1 MTQDDIEADKLC
13 HQLSVG
19 VLRQGQGDTAR
30 VRYGGQAMMRLR
42 RASVIVTL
50 SLLTSAATVHAE
62 YAWVMGGKI
71 AGDPV
76 MGWFIRG
83 TLDRREECTRAYG
96 VYLNDMRR
104 LGWQVVGDMN
114 GATGQGALI
123 TSPLNPQYKETV
135 VCRPDS
141 VPPTK
146 GGVMGS

>member
-1 MTQDDIEADKLC
+1 
-13 HQLSVG
+13 
-19 VLRQGQGDTAR
+19 
-30 VRYGGQAMMRLR
+30 MRLR
-42 RASVIVTL
+42 RASII
-50 SLLTSAATVHAE
+50 AALCVLASTATAHADC
-62 YAWVMGGKI
+62 AWVMWGKI

-76 MGWFIRG
+76 MSPKGWFIRG

-123 TSPLNPQYKETV
+123 TSPLNPQYKENV